1 MPAQG
6 GSAPGRV
13 ATIGDASFSVRAV
26 LAFRSMR
33 TRKVTSHG
41 SAPAGKAGSPARRKS
56 RHAASAPRGRPR
68 SPEAHRAILDT
79 TLRLLAEYG
88 YQRLTV
94 GEVAAVAGVGK
105 ATIYRRWASKAPLVI
120 ESFSQLPELVA
131 PDTGSVLEDL
141 TLLMRSFVHILE
153 TTPLARVLP
162 ILAAECLHDPE
173 LSKLLVPM
181 NQERRQALLGVLR
194 RATTRGEL
202 PPDLDL
208 EAAADL
214 IVGPIMTRVC
224 FTNQPVR
231 PKDVRPFIEAALF
244 GLHHLRSPAATPAT
258 DHRHSRQRTGRLGP
272 GREGRGLSP
281 VRMSDADRIAKSMNH
296 RRTRRDVHEDD

>member
-1 MPAQG
+1 M
-6 GSAPGRV
+6 
-13 ATIGDASFSVRAV
+13 
-26 LAFRSMR
+26 
-33 TRKVTSHG
+33 
-41 SAPAGKAGSPARRKS
+41 
-56 RHAASAPRGRPR
+56 
-68 SPEAHRAILDT
+68 
-79 TLRLLAEYG
+79 
-88 YQRLTV
+88 
-94 GEVAAVAGVGK
+94 AGVGK
-105 ATIYRRWASKAPLVI
+105 ATIYRRWPSKAPLVI

-194 RATTRGEL
+194 RATVRGEL

-244 GLHHLRSPAATPAT
+244 GVHHLCSPAATPAT
-258 DHRHSRQRTGRLGP
+258 DHRHSRQGTGRPRPSQGS
-272 GREGRGLSP
+272 LSP
-281 VRMSDADRIAKSMNH
+281 LHVQVSDADRIAKSMNH